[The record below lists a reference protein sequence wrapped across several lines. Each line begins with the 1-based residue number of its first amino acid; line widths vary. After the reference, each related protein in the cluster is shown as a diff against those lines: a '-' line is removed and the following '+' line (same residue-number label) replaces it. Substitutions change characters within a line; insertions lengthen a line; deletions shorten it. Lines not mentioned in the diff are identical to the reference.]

1 VEQLHPALPRALV
14 DRDPVAARG
23 GEDLGLLL
31 AEQRV
36 EGHAEDV
43 CSVVLLHVG
52 ALGAGRGGKGNQL
65 RIRCQLDS

>member
-14 DRDPVAARG
+14 DRDPVAAGG
-23 GEDLGLLL
+23 GEYLGLLL

-43 CSVVLLHVG
+43 GSVVLLHVG
-52 ALGAGRGGKGNQL
+52 AFGGGAWWKGESAQNQMPA
-65 RIRCQLDS
+65 R